1 MTREALE
8 ARIAA
13 LVDRLADGSR
23 DDDARD
29 ALLAELADYQAANVV
44 PYGRLRNA
52 RAKVEAIPALP
63 TDVYRF
69 ARVAA
74 HPPEL
79 DVRVFR
85 TSGTTNAERGQH
97 PFRSLALYD
106 RAARAAAKH
115 MLFPDRERM
124 RLAILAPHESELPDS
139 SLSYMLSRFE
149 EWFGTETTWVFRGGA
164 LDLEALARA
173 VDGACAVGEPLALLG
188 TSFAFVHA
196 DDGLG
201 ERRFALPH
209 GSRIMQTGGFKGR
222 SRTVEPEAMRA
233 LLASRYGVP
242 EDFVVAEYGM
252 TELSSQTY
260 ETTLRDALL
269 GTPAPRRLWHPG
281 WMRATPVDPET
292 LREVPEGEVGLLRL
306 DDAANLDSCAFVQTS
321 DLARREGDGFV
332 LLGRAPGAVPR
343 GCSIAADEALGR

>member
-173 VDGACAVGEPLALLG
+173 VDGACAVG
-188 TSFAFVHA
+188 
-196 DDGLG
+196 
-201 ERRFALPH
+201 
-209 GSRIMQTGGFKGR
+209 
-222 SRTVEPEAMRA
+222 
-233 LLASRYGVP
+233 
-242 EDFVVAEYGM
+242 
-252 TELSSQTY
+252 
-260 ETTLRDALL
+260 
-269 GTPAPRRLWHPG
+269 
-281 WMRATPVDPET
+281 
-292 LREVPEGEVGLLRL
+292 
-306 DDAANLDSCAFVQTS
+306 
-321 DLARREGDGFV
+321 
-332 LLGRAPGAVPR
+332 
-343 GCSIAADEALGR
+343 